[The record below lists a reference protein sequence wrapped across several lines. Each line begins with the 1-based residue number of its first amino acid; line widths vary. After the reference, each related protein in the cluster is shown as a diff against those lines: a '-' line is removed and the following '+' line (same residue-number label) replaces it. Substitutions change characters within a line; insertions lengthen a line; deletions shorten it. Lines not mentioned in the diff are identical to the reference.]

1 MNKNNAV
8 VWLFC
13 AERRATFSSSSRVWK
28 NSKNYRAA
36 SLLCIVIAAATA
48 LAQSNGQPPSA
59 QTLTTTLVRLNMQYQ
74 SAPAATQNQLLL
86 QMETI
91 AAQRQQLMLQL
102 MKSDPG
108 QVLRYAI
115 PGNMRADFPQQV
127 QAAMEAPQQVTGV
140 LQVLMEDRSDG
151 ARLHYGLN
159 TASERLSL
167 HFARIAPANL
177 LTGSRVR
184 VQGVRLGNSL
194 ALDCCNS
201 TSTTSSMQILS
212 AALPNTFGAQHTLVL
227 LVNFLNNTNQPYTP
241 TYAYNET
248 FSKNSQF
255 YDEMSYGQTWF
266 MGNVAGWYKLPIN
279 STCNLST
286 IASYANVAASKAGIN
301 LSNYQRF
308 VYAFP
313 SASCGW
319 WGSSYIGGTQAFVSG
334 TYRLAVLSHE
344 LGHLLGLYHSH
355 ALNCRPKVDTGTC
368 SSIEYGDT
376 LDMMGD
382 PTNFE
387 GGHFNA
393 FQKERLGWLNYGS
406 SPPILTVQSNGS
418 YTIGPYEAQNGIAK
432 ALKIFRSKNSS
443 TGQITWYYVEYRKA
457 LGFDSFL
464 SNYSEI
470 TNGVVLHLGTSSSAD
485 SSDLLDLTPS
495 TTSWMDV
502 ALDVGQSFKDP
513 NTGTIIKVSGV
524 TSSGATVQVTLGS
537 GGN

>member
-1 MNKNNAV
+1 MVAAAPGV
-8 VWLFC
+8 H
-13 AERRATFSSSSRVWK
+13 AADRMAAFSSSSRVWK
-28 NSKNYRAA
+28 KAKNYRAA
-36 SLLCIVIAAATA
+36 SLLCIVIVAATA
-48 LAQSNGQPPSA
+48 LAQSNGQPASA
-59 QTLTTTLVRLNMQYQ
+59 QTLTTTLLGLNMQYQ
-74 SAPAATQNQLLL
+74 SAPPATRSQLLL
-86 QMETI
+86 QMEAV
-91 AAQRQQLMLQL
+91 AAQRQQLLLQL
-102 MKSDPG
+102 MQSDPG
-108 QVLRYAI
+108 QVLRFSVPA
-115 PGNMRADFPQQV
+115 NMRAGFPPQV
-127 QAAMEAPQQVTGV
+127 QTAIEAAQQATGV

-151 ARLHYGLN
+151 ARLHYGLK
-159 TASERLSL
+159 TAAEQLSL
-167 HFARIAPANL
+167 HFARIAPTNL

-184 VQGVRLGNSL
+184 VQGVRVGNSL

-201 TSTTSSMQILS
+201 TTTTSSMQILS
-212 AALPNTFGAQHTLVL
+212 AALPNTFGGQHTLVL
-227 LVNFLNNTNQPYTP
+227 LVNFLNNTTQPYTP

-286 IASYANVAASKAGIN
+286 IASSANQAASKAGIN

-313 SASCGW
+313 SAGCGW
-319 WGSSYIGGTQAFVSG
+319 WGSSYVGGTQAFVSG
-334 TYRLAVLSHE
+334 SYQLAVLSHE

-376 LDMMGD
+376 LDMMGNPID
-382 PTNFE
+382 FE

-393 FQKERLGWLNYGS
+393 YQKERLGWLNYGS

-418 YTIGPYEAQNGIAK
+418 YTIGPYEAQNGLAK

-443 TGQITWYYVEYRKA
+443 TGQTTWYYVESRKA

-464 SNYSEI
+464 SNHSEI
-470 TNGVVLHLGTSSSAD
+470 TNGVVLHLGTSSSPN
-485 SSDLLDLTPS
+485 SSALLDLTPS

-502 ALDVGQSFKDP
+502 ALDLGQSFKDP

-524 TSSGATVQVTLGS
+524 SSSGATVQVTLGS